1 MRLAVGL
8 LTLFFLT
15 TGAATRNRRYE
26 LDPVTSSVWFD
37 ANATMGSFRGHSNKL
52 TGWLETG
59 EPGYINV
66 RARIDLEAA
75 SLKTGVGMRDGHLR
89 GELDTEKFPTI
100 TVEVDST
107 RQDTSN
113 VHRVW
118 ARLIVRGNTHAFES
132 SAKVHER
139 GDTIVVSGQFP
150 VRFTDLGMKPP
161 VRLLGR
167 MKVKNEFTIGYEC
180 AFHRNE

>member
-1 MRLAVGL
+1 
-8 LTLFFLT
+8 
-15 TGAATRNRRYE
+15 
-26 LDPVTSSVWFD
+26 
-37 ANATMGSFRGHSNKL
+37 MGSFRGHSNKV
-52 TGWLETG
+52 TGWLEIG
-59 EPGYINV
+59 ESGYTDV
-66 RARIDLEAA
+66 RARIDLDAA
-75 SLKTGVGMRDGHLR
+75 SLKTGIGMRDGHLR
-89 GELDTEKFPTI
+89 DELDVEKFPTI

-118 ARLIVRGNTHAFES
+118 ARLTVRGNTRVFES

-139 GDTIVVSGQFP
+139 GDTIIVSGQFP
-150 VRFTDLGMKPP
+150 MRFTDIGMKPP
-161 VRLLGR
+161 VRVLGR